1 MTLQIGKV
9 AVLLG
14 AGQCFLSFSP
24 FRFSAIFVSTQN
36 SWAFFFLEFLISS
49 RNQCFFLGVGVYIV
63 KLKELG
69 ILVNPRSWT
78 NTHWNL
84 TIFFVTGMILLTTMC
99 ASVMKITA
107 MTLKIKNKT
116 FYYWLK
122 QAGKSLCVAYSNDW
136 IGILIKLKPCNST
149 DTFYVSKRDVHVFPQ
164 LLNYPKK
171 KKKKNPQIVSLE
183 IAIWEGRSG
192 LGIVVVPDIEL
203 ERNFWTYEVVFGC
216 DVLCFIVMV

>member
-171 KKKKNPQIVSLE
+171 KKNKTHKLF
-183 IAIWEGRSG
+183 
-192 LGIVVVPDIEL
+192 L
-203 ERNFWTYEVVFGC
+203 
-216 DVLCFIVMV
+216 